1 MQKAKFGRL
10 DPQKDDPLVL
20 FFSMESSVSKLVH
33 LLVKKFLDFDYPG
46 ALKVIQNDS
55 KQNGILWFT
64 EHLHKNYLIYLHNSF
79 MKEAGEI
86 VSEAREVQFLVHSH
100 TVSHSNWFR
109 ARTAYLLPHPY
120 CTFMEVVDSV
130 GSSPTD
136 IVWVSLPGSGP
147 CGSKPCWSLLCI
159 RGGSSS

>member
-1 MQKAKFGRL
+1 M

-20 FFSMESSVSKLVH
+20 FFSIGSSLSKLVH
-33 LLVKKFLDFDYPG
+33 LLVKKFLAFDYPG
-46 ALKVIQNDS
+46 ALKVIQSHS

-64 EHLHKNYLIYLHNSF
+64 EHHHKNYLIYLHNSF

-86 VSEAREVQFLVHSH
+86 VSEAGEVQLLVHSH

-109 ARTAYLLPHPY
+109 ALEASLLPHPY
-120 CTFMEVVDSV
+120 CTFMEAVDNV

-136 IVWVSLPGSGP
+136 IVWVSLLGSGP
-147 CGSKPCWSLLCI
+147 SSSKLCWSLLCI